1 MRVLLAGNDC
11 DGVGKKYSDTEYF
24 VNFTNLVVIGRV
36 SWRATLQ
43 CNPRSDEELQIIRSE
58 YGLEHLMDD
67 VVDSTGVDMHE
78 AT

>member
-1 MRVLLAGNDC
+1 MMEL
-11 DGVGKKYSDTEYF
+11 K
-24 VNFTNLVVIGRV
+24 FTNSVVIGRV
-36 SWRATLQ
+36 SWSETPQ
-43 CNPRSDEELQIIRSE
+43 CNPRSDGVLWIISSK

>member
-1 MRVLLAGNDC
+1 MMEL
-11 DGVGKKYSDTEYF
+11 K
-24 VNFTNLVVIGRV
+24 FTNLVVIGQV
-36 SWRATLQ
+36 TWSETPQ
-43 CNPRSDEELQIIRSE
+43 CSPRSDGVLWIISSK

>member
-1 MRVLLAGNDC
+1 MEL
-11 DGVGKKYSDTEYF
+11 K
-24 VNFTNLVVIGRV
+24 FTDLVVIGRV
-36 SWRATLQ
+36 SWSETPQ
-43 CNPRSDEELQIIRSE
+43 YNPRSDGVLRIISSE

>member
-1 MRVLLAGNDC
+1 MMEL
-11 DGVGKKYSDTEYF
+11 K
-24 VNFTNLVVIGRV
+24 FTNSVVIGRV
-36 SWRATLQ
+36 SWSKTLQ
-43 CNPRSDEELQIIRSE
+43 CNPRSDGVLWIISSE